1 MYPPSFYY
9 YHPPYPFYSEQWGY
23 HWSPYTQER
32 NQYGYPYQS
41 SEWQQGYVDG
51 AWSNWNG
58 SGNWR
63 PNDEHMEI
71 KDYGGQPFVTNI
83 EKVTKR
89 NRTFRTALWTG
100 QHLQLTLM
108 SIDVGEDIGLEVH
121 PHVDQFLR
129 IEEGQGLVQMG
140 DSKDRLDFQ
149 TRVEDDD
156 VILVPA
162 GKWHNVLN
170 TGNRPLKLYS
180 IYAPPEH
187 PFGTVHATK
196 AEAMQAEQRA

>member
-1 MYPPSFYY
+1 MYPPPFYY
-9 YHPPYPFYSEQWGY
+9 YYPPYPFYSEQGGY
-23 HWSPYTQER
+23 YWSPYIQER

-63 PNDEHMEI
+63 PYDEHLEI

-149 TRVEDDD
+149 ARVEDDD

-162 GKWHNVLN
+162 GKWHNVRN

-187 PFGTVHATK
+187 PFGTVHSTK
-196 AEAMQAEQRA
+196 AEALQAE